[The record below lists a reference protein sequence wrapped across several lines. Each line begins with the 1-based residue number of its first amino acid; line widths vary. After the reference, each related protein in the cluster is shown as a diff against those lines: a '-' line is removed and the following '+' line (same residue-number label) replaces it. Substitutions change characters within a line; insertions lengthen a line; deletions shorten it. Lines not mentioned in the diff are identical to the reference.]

1 MLREVILDTLL
12 DSARLLPFLFVAYL
26 AIELL
31 EHYAGDKTDRLMQR
45 AGRYGPVVGALVGVV
60 PQCGFSTVAANLYAG
75 GVVSLGTLLAVFLS
89 TSDEMLPVMIS
100 RQAPVG
106 LILKILGF
114 KIVAAVLTGFVV
126 DLVWRRR
133 GQHPA
138 HIHELCEHEG
148 CHCEDGVLKSALRHT
163 VKIFLF
169 LLVIMFAVSLAVAY
183 IGTDAL
189 AGLVLNRPVI
199 GPLLAGLVGLIP
211 NCAGSVLITEL
222 YLQGGMQAGAM
233 LSGLMV
239 SAGVGVLVL
248 CRMNHNWRENLA
260 IIGLLYGVSVV
271 FGCVAGMLPIF

>member
-31 EHYAGDKTDRLMQR
+31 EHYAGDRTDRLMQR

-114 KIVAAVLTGFVV
+114 KIA
-126 DLVWRRR
+126 
-133 GQHPA
+133 
-138 HIHELCEHEG
+138 
-148 CHCEDGVLKSALRHT
+148 T
-163 VKIFLF
+163 VRTAF
-169 LLVIMFAVSLAVAY
+169 
-183 IGTDAL
+183 
-189 AGLVLNRPVI
+189 
-199 GPLLAGLVGLIP
+199 
-211 NCAGSVLITEL
+211 
-222 YLQGGMQAGAM
+222 
-233 LSGLMV
+233 
-239 SAGVGVLVL
+239 
-248 CRMNHNWRENLA
+248 
-260 IIGLLYGVSVV
+260 
-271 FGCVAGMLPIF
+271 

>member
-1 MLREVILDTLL
+1 
-12 DSARLLPFLFVAYL
+12 
-26 AIELL
+26 
-31 EHYAGDKTDRLMQR
+31 
-45 AGRYGPVVGALVGVV
+45 
-60 PQCGFSTVAANLYAG
+60 
-75 GVVSLGTLLAVFLS
+75 
-89 TSDEMLPVMIS
+89 MLPIFIS
-100 RQAPVG
+100 EAVRVPT
-106 LILKILGF
+106 ILKILLT
-114 KIVAAVLTGFVV
+114 KAVLGAATGFVI
-126 DLVWRRR
+126 DLIFRRLKPR
-133 GQHPA
+133 EKKKD
-138 HIHELCEHEG
+138 IHDLCTHEH